1 LVNENPAMSALAGIH
16 VVELARVLAGPW
28 CGMTLADLG
37 ADVIKVEPP
46 EGDDTRGWGPP
57 FKDGLSAYFACC
69 NRNKRSIA
77 LDLRDPAARPALES
91 LIRRADV
98 VIENYRTGGAEKLG
112 VGYQQLRALNPK
124 LIYCSISGYGRDGP
138 QADRPGYDF
147 ATQAEA
153 GLMSLTGPVDGE
165 PFRVGTPVADITAGN
180 NAAMA
185 VLAALFHRERTGEGQ
200 KIEIS
205 LFDSQ
210 LQLLANS
217 ASGALFTGQDARR
230 LGNQHPNIVPYQVF
244 AASDAHFVL
253 AVASETLWRKL
264 CAALESPEWL
274 DDPRFVDN
282 AARVRNREELIARLS
297 ACFSAQPLA
306 HWQDVMARAQIPM
319 AAIHTVKQA
328 IEHPVAER
336 MRIEVGGVAMLASPM
351 RLSATPTRYDRP
363 PPKLDAHR
371 AEILA
376 ELGLAP

>member
-1 LVNENPAMSALAGIH
+1 MTTPGALSGIT
-16 VVELARVLAGPW
+16 VLELSRVLAGPW

-37 ADVIKVEPP
+37 ADVVKVEPP

-77 LDLRDPAARPALES
+77 LDLRDPATRPALEA
-91 LIRRADV
+91 LVRQADV
-98 VIENYRTGGAEKLG
+98 LIENYRTGGAEKLG
-112 VGYQQLRALNPK
+112 VGYEQLRALNPK

-153 GLMSLTGPVDGE
+153 GLMSLTGPVEGE

-185 VLAALFHRERTGEGQ
+185 VLAALFHRERSGEGQ

-217 ASGALFTGQDARR
+217 ASGALFTGQDAKR

-264 CAALESPEWL
+264 CAALDVSEWL

-282 AARVRNREELIARLS
+282 AARVRNREELIVLLS
-297 ACFSAQPLA
+297 ACFAAHPLA
-306 HWQDVMARAQIPM
+306 HWQEVMARAQIPM
-319 AAIHTVKQA
+319 AAINTVKQA

-336 MRIEVGGVAMLASPM
+336 MRIEVQGVAMLASPL
-351 RLSATPTRYDRP
+351 RLSATPPRYLRP

-376 ELGLAP
+376 ELGLTP

>member
-1 LVNENPAMSALAGIH
+1 MRALAGIR

-37 ADVIKVEPP
+37 ANVIKIEPP

-57 FKDGLSAYFACC
+57 FQGGLSAYFACC

-77 LDLRDPAARPALES
+77 LDLRDPATRPTLEALVQQ
-91 LIRRADV
+91 ADI

-112 VGYQQLRALNPK
+112 VGYEQLRALNPR

-147 ATQAEA
+147 AIQAEA
-153 GLMSLTGPVDGE
+153 GLMALTGPVGGE

-217 ASGALFTGQDARR
+217 ASGTLFTGEDAKR

-264 CAALESPEWL
+264 CVALDVSEWL
-274 DDPRFVDN
+274 VDPRFVNN
-282 AARVRNREELIARLS
+282 AARVGNREELIVLLS
-297 ACFSAQPLA
+297 ARFASQPLA
-306 HWQDVMARAQIPM
+306 HWQEVFAKAQIPM
-319 AAIHTVKQA
+319 AAINTVKQA

-336 MRIEVGGVAMLASPM
+336 MHIEIEGVAMLASPL
-351 RLSATPTRYDRP
+351 RLSATPPRYQLP

>member
-1 LVNENPAMSALAGIH
+1 MRALAGIR

-37 ADVIKVEPP
+37 AEVIKVEPP

-77 LDLRDPAARPALES
+77 LDLRDPAMRPVLEALVQ
-91 LIRRADV
+91 RADV

-112 VGYQQLRALNPK
+112 VGYEALRALNPR
-124 LIYCSISGYGRDGP
+124 LVYCSISGYGRDGP

-180 NAAMA
+180 NATMA
-185 VLAALFHRERTGEGQ
+185 VLAALFHRERSGEGQ

-253 AVASETLWRKL
+253 AVASQTLWRKL
-264 CAALESPEWL
+264 CEALAVRAWL
-274 DDPRFVDN
+274 DDPRFADN
-282 AARVRNREELIARLS
+282 AARVVNRDELVALLS
-297 ACFSAQPLA
+297 PMFTAQPLS
-306 HWQDVMARAQIPM
+306 HWQALFEQAQIPM
-319 AAIHTVKQA
+319 AAINTVQQA

-336 MRIEVGGVAMLASPM
+336 MRIEVDGVAMLASPL
-351 RLSATPTRYDRP
+351 RFSVTPPRYALP

-371 AEILA
+371 YEILA
-376 ELGLAP
+376 ELGLTP

>member
-1 LVNENPAMSALAGIH
+1 MRALAGIR

-37 ADVIKVEPP
+37 AEVIKIEPP

-57 FKDGLSAYFACC
+57 FKDGMSAYFAGC

-77 LDLRDPAARPALES
+77 LDLRDPATRPALEA
-91 LIRRADV
+91 LVRQADV

-112 VGYQQLRALNPK
+112 VDYEVLRTLNPR

-147 ATQAEA
+147 AIQAEA
-153 GLMSLTGPVDGE
+153 GLMALTGPVDGE

-180 NAAMA
+180 NATMA

-217 ASGALFTGQDARR
+217 ASGVLFTGDDAKR

-264 CAALESPEWL
+264 CAALDVSEWL
-274 DDPRFVDN
+274 NDPRFVNN
-282 AARVRNREELIARLS
+282 AARVRNRDELIALLS
-297 ACFSAQPLA
+297 ARFANQPLA
-306 HWQDVMARAQIPM
+306 HWQEVFESAQIPM
-319 AAIHTVKQA
+319 AAINTVKQA
-328 IEHPVAER
+328 IDHPVAKR
-336 MRIEVGGVAMLASPM
+336 MQIEIDGVAMLASPL
-351 RLSATPTRYDRP
+351 RLSATPPRYALP

-371 AEILA
+371 AEILT
-376 ELGLAP
+376 ELGITL

>member
-1 LVNENPAMSALAGIH
+1 MRALAGIR

-37 ADVIKVEPP
+37 AEVIKIEPP

-77 LDLRDPAARPALES
+77 LDLRDPATRPALEA
-91 LIRRADV
+91 LVERADV

-112 VGYQQLRALNPK
+112 VGYEQLRALNPR
-124 LIYCSISGYGRDGP
+124 LVYCSISGYGRDGP

-147 ATQAEA
+147 AIQAEA
-153 GLMSLTGPVDGE
+153 GLMALTGPVGGE
-165 PFRVGTPVADITAGN
+165 PYRVGTPVADITAGN

-217 ASGALFTGQDARR
+217 ASGALFTGQDAKR

-244 AASDAHFVL
+244 AANDAHFVL

-264 CAALESPEWL
+264 CAALDISEWL
-274 DDPRFVDN
+274 ADPRFVNN
-282 AARVRNREELIARLS
+282 AARVQNRNELIVLLS
-297 ACFSAQPLA
+297 ARFASQPLA
-306 HWQDVMARAQIPM
+306 HWQNVFENAQIPM
-319 AAIHTVKQA
+319 AAINTVKQA
-328 IEHPVAER
+328 IDHPVAER
-336 MRIEVGGVAMLASPM
+336 MHIEVEGVAMLASPL
-351 RLSATPTRYDRP
+351 RLSATPPRYQLP

-376 ELGLAP
+376 ELGLSP

>member
-1 LVNENPAMSALAGIH
+1 MKALAGIT
-16 VVELARVLAGPW
+16 VVEFARVLAGPW

-37 ADVIKVEPP
+37 ATVIKVEPP

-69 NRNKRSIA
+69 NRGKRSIA
-77 LDLRDPAARPALES
+77 LDLGDPASRPVVEELV
-91 LIRRADV
+91 RRADV
-98 VIENYRTGGAEKLG
+98 VIENFRSGGAEKLG
-112 VGYQQLRALNPK
+112 VGYDALRELNPR
-124 LIYCSISGYGRDGP
+124 LVYCSISGYGRDGP

-147 ATQAEA
+147 AIQGEA
-153 GLMSLTGPVDGE
+153 GLMSVTGPVDGG
-165 PFRVGTPVADITAGN
+165 PYRVGTPVADITSGN
-180 NAAMA
+180 NATMA

-217 ASGALFTGQDARR
+217 ASGVLFTGQDAKR

-253 AVASETLWRKL
+253 AVASHALWRKL
-264 CAALESPEWL
+264 CLALAMPAWL

-282 AARVRNREELIARLS
+282 AARVRHRDELVALLTAS
-297 ACFSAQPLA
+297 FTAQPLS
-306 HWQDVMARAQIPM
+306 HWQALFERAQIPM
-319 AAIHTVKQA
+319 AAINSVQQA
-328 IEHPVAER
+328 IEHPVAGR

-351 RLSATPTRYDRP
+351 RFSATPPKYDRAP
-363 PPKLDAHR
+363 PLLDAHR
-371 AEILA
+371 DEILA

>member
-1 LVNENPAMSALAGIH
+1 MSALAGIH

-77 LDLRDPAARPALES
+77 LDLRDPATRPVLEALVEQ
-91 LIRRADV
+91 ADV

-112 VGYQQLRALNPK
+112 VGYEQLRALNPR
-124 LIYCSISGYGRDGP
+124 LVYCSISGYGRDGP

-147 ATQAEA
+147 AIQAEA
-153 GLMSLTGPVDGE
+153 GLMALTGPVGGE
-165 PFRVGTPVADITAGN
+165 PYRVGTPVADITAGN

-217 ASGALFTGQDARR
+217 ASGALFTGEDSKR

-264 CAALESPEWL
+264 CAALDVSQWL
-274 DDPRFVDN
+274 DDPRFVNN
-282 AARVRNREELIARLS
+282 AARVGHRDELIVLLS
-297 ACFSAQPLA
+297 ARFASQPLA
-306 HWQDVMARAQIPM
+306 HWQEVFANAQIPM
-319 AAIHTVKQA
+319 AAINTVKQA
-328 IEHPVAER
+328 IDHPVAER
-336 MRIEVGGVAMLASPM
+336 MHIEVEGVAMLASPL
-351 RLSATPTRYDRP
+351 RLSATPPRYQRP

-376 ELGLAP
+376 ELGLSP

>member
-1 LVNENPAMSALAGIH
+1 MRALAGIR

-37 ADVIKVEPP
+37 AEVIKIEPP

-57 FKDGLSAYFACC
+57 FQNGLSAYFACC

-77 LDLRDPAARPALES
+77 LDLRDPATRPVLEALVEQ
-91 LIRRADV
+91 ADV

-112 VGYQQLRALNPK
+112 VGYEQLRALNPR
-124 LIYCSISGYGRDGP
+124 LVYCSISGYGRDGP

-147 ATQAEA
+147 AIQAEA
-153 GLMSLTGPVDGE
+153 GLMALTGPVGGE
-165 PFRVGTPVADITAGN
+165 PYRVGTPVADITAGN

-217 ASGALFTGQDARR
+217 ASGALFTGQDAKR

-244 AASDAHFVL
+244 AANDAHFVL

-264 CAALESPEWL
+264 CAALDISEWL
-274 DDPRFVDN
+274 ADPRFVNN
-282 AARVRNREELIARLS
+282 AARVQNRNELIVLLS
-297 ACFSAQPLA
+297 ARFASQPLA
-306 HWQDVMARAQIPM
+306 HWQNVFENAQIPM
-319 AAIHTVKQA
+319 AAINTVKQA
-328 IEHPVAER
+328 IDHPVAER
-336 MRIEVGGVAMLASPM
+336 MHIEVEGVAMLASPL
-351 RLSATPTRYDRP
+351 RLSATPPRYQLP

-376 ELGLAP
+376 ELGLSP

>member
-1 LVNENPAMSALAGIH
+1 MRALAGIR

-37 ADVIKVEPP
+37 AEVIKIEPP

-57 FKDGLSAYFACC
+57 FQNGLSAYFACC

-77 LDLRDPAARPALES
+77 LDLRDPATRPVLEALVEQ
-91 LIRRADV
+91 ADV

-112 VGYQQLRALNPK
+112 VGYEQLRALNPR
-124 LIYCSISGYGRDGP
+124 LVYCSISGYGRDGP

-147 ATQAEA
+147 AIQAEA
-153 GLMSLTGPVDGE
+153 GLMALTGPVGGE
-165 PFRVGTPVADITAGN
+165 PYRVGTPVADITAGN

-217 ASGALFTGQDARR
+217 ASGALFTGEDSKR

-264 CAALESPEWL
+264 CAALDVSQWL
-274 DDPRFVDN
+274 DDPRFVNN
-282 AARVRNREELIARLS
+282 AARVGHRDELIVLLS
-297 ACFSAQPLA
+297 ARFASQPLA
-306 HWQDVMARAQIPM
+306 HWQEVFANAQIPM
-319 AAIHTVKQA
+319 AAINTVKQA
-328 IEHPVAER
+328 IDHPVAER
-336 MRIEVGGVAMLASPM
+336 MHIEVEGVAMLASPL
-351 RLSATPTRYDRP
+351 RLSATPPRYQRP

-376 ELGLAP
+376 ELGLSP

>member
-1 LVNENPAMSALAGIH
+1 MKALAGIT
-16 VVELARVLAGPW
+16 VLEFARVLAGPW

-37 ADVIKVEPP
+37 ATVIKIEPP

-69 NRNKRSIA
+69 NRGKRSIA
-77 LDLRDPAARPALES
+77 LDLRDPATRPVVEELV
-91 LIRRADV
+91 RRADV
-98 VIENYRTGGAEKLG
+98 VIENFRTGGAEKLG
-112 VGYQQLRALNPK
+112 VGYEVLRELNPR
-124 LIYCSISGYGRDGP
+124 LVYCSISGYGRDGP

-147 ATQAEA
+147 AIQGEA
-153 GLMSLTGPVDGE
+153 GLMAVTGPVDGE
-165 PFRVGTPVADITAGN
+165 PFRVGTPVADITSGN
-180 NAAMA
+180 NATMA

-217 ASGALFTGQDARR
+217 ASGVLFTGKDAQR

-253 AVASETLWRKL
+253 AVASQALWRKL
-264 CAALESPEWL
+264 CGAMSMHECR
-274 DDPRFVDN
+274 DDPRFADN
-282 AARVRNREELIARLS
+282 AARVQHRDELVAALAS
-297 ACFSAQPLA
+297 VFAAQPLA
-306 HWQDVMARAQIPM
+306 HWQAVFERAQIPM
-319 AAIHTVKQA
+319 AAINSVQQA

-336 MRIEVGGVAMLASPM
+336 MRIEVGNVAMLASPM
-351 RLSATPTRYDRP
+351 RLSATPPCYERP
-363 PPKLDAHR
+363 PPPLDAHR
-371 AEILA
+371 GEILA

>member
-1 LVNENPAMSALAGIH
+1 MRALAGIR

-37 ADVIKVEPP
+37 AEVIKIEPP

-77 LDLRDPAARPALES
+77 LNLRDPATRPALEA
-91 LIRRADV
+91 LVRQADV

-112 VGYQQLRALNPK
+112 VGYEQLRALNPR
-124 LIYCSISGYGRDGP
+124 LVYCSISGYGRDGP

-147 ATQAEA
+147 AIQAEA
-153 GLMSLTGPVDGE
+153 GLMALTGPVGGE
-165 PFRVGTPVADITAGN
+165 PYRVGTPVADITAGN

-217 ASGALFTGQDARR
+217 ASGALFTGQDAKR

-244 AASDAHFVL
+244 AANDAHFVL

-264 CAALESPEWL
+264 CAALDISEWL
-274 DDPRFVDN
+274 ADPRFVNN
-282 AARVRNREELIARLS
+282 AARVQNRNELIVLLS
-297 ACFSAQPLA
+297 ARFASQPLA
-306 HWQDVMARAQIPM
+306 HWQNVFENAQIPM
-319 AAIHTVKQA
+319 AAINTVKQA
-328 IEHPVAER
+328 IDHPVAER
-336 MRIEVGGVAMLASPM
+336 MRIEVEGVAMRASPL
-351 RLSATPTRYDRP
+351 RLSATPPRYQLP

-376 ELGLAP
+376 ELGLSP